1 MSSDVNAAA
10 KMIHEENRLLHKKLK
25 DLEGQI

>member
-1 MSSDVNAAA
+1 VNAAA